1 MSTPNWKRNLLDF
14 KQKHEIIDYAVKH
27 PKALWQQ
34 IAYYFSIFREL
45 PVKRRTVRD
54 ILSNKETYESV

>member
-1 MSTPNWKRNLLDF
+1 MSTPNRKRNLLDF

-27 PKALWQQ
+27 PKALGQQ
-34 IAYYFSIFREL
+34 ITDYFSIFREL